1 MAESFM
7 SRSDRADR
15 RGAGRYPAM
24 APRLADL
31 DNPVCWWCAADLA
44 TVVRSRDAGD
54 GTVTVEGLCAGCDR
68 AIDALRAEKM
78 ATAATVI
85 TAVTAI
91 PTTTDAT
98 STTHTP
104 HTSHTCS
111 HKGI

>member
-15 RGAGRYPAM
+15 RGAGRYPAT

-31 DNPVCWWCAADLA
+31 DNPACWWCAAALA
-44 TVVRSRDAGD
+44 TVVRLRDAGD

-85 TAVTAI
+85 TAA
-91 PTTTDAT
+91 AT
-98 STTHTP
+98 NVAPIHPEGVSR
-104 HTSHTCS
+104 
-111 HKGI
+111 